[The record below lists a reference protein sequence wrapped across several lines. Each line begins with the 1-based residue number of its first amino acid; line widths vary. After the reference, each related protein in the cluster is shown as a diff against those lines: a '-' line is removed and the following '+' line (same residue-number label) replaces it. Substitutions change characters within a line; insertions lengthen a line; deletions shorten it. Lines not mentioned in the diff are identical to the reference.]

1 MRSLLFRILNN
12 GMRYLAEAIAGVDV
26 AAMEMV
32 DDPYERVGR
41 GFRGAGAGIGLAAGG
56 AASAARVG
64 GAAARRARAAT
75 PRGG

>member
-1 MRSLLFRILNN
+1 
-12 GMRYLAEAIAGVDV
+12 MRYLAEAIAGVDV